1 MKLKDPIHCMPMDDI
16 IEHIESPEC
25 PCLPFIDPENERDV
39 RQGEADCFVY
49 VHNLVRKSKQEMN

>member
-1 MKLKDPIHCMPMDDI
+1 MPMDDI